1 MLKNEKLTVSK
12 ALEILKGKNSV
23 GYVYA
28 AGQLVNSLEGR
39 KFITPELINELN
51 PNSACILT
59 HALRDIPKGRE
70 LLAEHY
76 EITDALF
83 KKDPSNIAIIL
94 AHALRITPKGR
105 ERLENDHSFIDEM
118 LQSDKRDEVRIA
130 LRKFLTGKNLVRP
143 NDEISEET
151 IKRLKEI
158 QQESNVKREQI
169 RSTTRAARAA
179 KKYRDN
185 RER

>member
-1 MLKNEKLTVSK
+1 MLKNGKLTVSK
-12 ALEILKGKNSV
+12 ALEILKGKNSI

-51 PNSACILT
+51 PNSAYILT
-59 HALRDIPKGRE
+59 HALRDRPKGRE

-83 KKDPSNIAIIL
+83 KKDPANIAIIL
-94 AHALRITPKGR
+94 AHALRITPKGM
-105 ERLENDHSFIDEM
+105 ERLKNDQPFIDEM

-143 NDEISEET
+143 NDEISKEVRKQLEE
-151 IKRLKEI
+151 IEHK
-158 QQESNVKREQI
+158 SNLERERI
-169 RSTTRAARAA
+169 SATTKAARAA
-179 KKYRDN
+179 KRYRDN
-185 RER
+185 RGR